1 MMVSIFK
8 ELTGTVH
15 QVLPL
20 AHIIETVGLQHTE
33 RSKPGSD
40 NAIYIIE
47 VFIKWSNEF
56 LFQSFIK
63 WRHKIECSVISC
75 GTVVA
80 LTNELQFLF
89 LKYELQVGYFV
100 YSLTIKAYLI
110 NQEMH

>member
-1 MMVSIFK
+1 MTVSIFK
-8 ELTGTVH
+8 ELIVTLY

-20 AHIIETVGLQHTE
+20 VHSIETVGLQHTE

-47 VFIKWSNEF
+47 VFIKRSNEF

-63 WRHKIECSVISC
+63 WRHKIEYYIISC
-75 GTVVA
+75 GIVVA

-89 LKYELQVGYFV
+89 LKYEVQIGYHV
-100 YSLTIKAYLI
+100 SCL
-110 NQEMH
+110 